1 MFAFNYSKL
10 NKNLHFFVMLSLRQR
25 KSHIGKMTEC
35 NSWKK
40 IRRQRA
46 VYGAKKEVSLI

>member
-25 KSHIGKMTEC
+25 KSNMVKWRSVDLEKRLGDREQFIEQK
-35 NSWKK
+35 
-40 IRRQRA
+40 RRFA
-46 VYGAKKEVSLI
+46 